1 MAWLFVGAALFI
13 VYVVA
18 GYPLLL
24 RWLAPRPVRKQ
35 PIRKTVS
42 VILPVAGGER
52 WIAGKLE
59 SILALDYPRELVE
72 ILVVANGCR
81 DRSAEIAAGF
91 AWPRGHPGVQLLRLE
106 AADKAL
112 AINCAVERARGEILF
127 FTDVRQKLDPASLS
141 ELVNSFA
148 DPEVG
153 VVSGEVVI
161 LEGAT
166 EEEASVGLYRR
177 YENWIRGQL
186 SRIDSVF
193 GATGCIWAMRRELAA
208 PMPAG
213 TLLDDMHLPLAAFF
227 AGYRLVF
234 DPGAKAFDYPTA
246 LDSEFRRKV
255 RTLAGV
261 YQVMGAYPAL
271 LGPAN
276 RMWIHFVSYKLAR
289 LLLPWALLA
298 AAVSGFFLPR
308 PWAAAGLG
316 LQAAFYALAAADVWI
331 PERGALKRISSP
343 ARTFVVLMAAAACAV
358 SVWFVAGGRLW
369 KPTQVRPERSLKA
382 APPRSPDR

>member
-1 MAWLFVGAALFI
+1 MMWTDGMAWLFVGAALFI

-91 AWPRGHPGVQLLRLE
+91 ASRGVELLRLE
-106 AADKAL
+106 AADKGL
-112 AINCAVERARGEILF
+112 AINRAVERARGEILF

-141 ELVNSFA
+141 ELVNNFA

-161 LEGAT
+161 LEGVT

-193 GATGCIWAMRRELAA
+193 GATGCIWAMRRALAA

-261 YQVMGAYPAL
+261 YQVIGAYPAL

-298 AAVSGFFLPR
+298 AAVSGFFLPQ
-308 PWAAAGLG
+308 PWAAVGLG
-316 LQAAFYALAAADVWI
+316 LQAAFYALAAADVWV

-358 SVWFVAGGRLW
+358 SVWFVADGRLW
-369 KPTQVRPERSLKA
+369 KPTRVRPAKT
-382 APPRSPDR
+382 PGRSPDR

>member
-1 MAWLFVGAALFI
+1 MTWLAVGIFVGTALFI

-24 RWLAPRPVRKQ
+24 RWLAPRPVKKQ

-91 AWPRGHPGVQLLRLE
+91 ASRGVELLRLE
-106 AADKAL
+106 AADKGL
-112 AINCAVERARGEILF
+112 AINCAVELARGEILF

-141 ELVNSFA
+141 ELVNNFA

-186 SRIDSVF
+186 SRIDSIF
-193 GATGCIWAMRRELAA
+193 GATGCIWAMRRALAA

-234 DPGAKAFDYPTA
+234 DPSAKAFDYPTA

-308 PWAAAGLG
+308 PWAVAAVG
-316 LQAAFYALAAADVWI
+316 LQAVFYALAAADVWA
-331 PERGALKRISSP
+331 PEGGALKRISSP
-343 ARTFVVLMAAAACAV
+343 ARTFVVLMAAAACAG

-369 KPTQVRPERSLKA
+369 KPTRVRPGRT
-382 APPRSPDR
+382 